1 MRQQAFLITEVDKA
15 VLLALSR
22 FHYLTAKQAGRLLY
36 PNANDN
42 NRYMQR
48 RFKKLVDAGF
58 VLRLCALPMPQYGQA
73 PHVFTLAYKGRDYL
87 QALGV
92 PVESYFRPVE
102 ERRASA
108 NRPFMIHRLATIDV
122 MISATVLCRDVSGVS
137 CPQMLSERELK
148 RTAIHVDVAGEEGT
162 RRVAVIP
169 DAWLQLKVG
178 AGEPYSIAVELDR
191 GTEDQ
196 KVWRQKIAAY
206 AAWSMGPYREA
217 FDTDNLTVAVVCP
230 DEERSAQLREWTHR
244 ELTLRNLANYSE
256 LFLFTTLPADTTPPR
271 HFFFGPVWH
280 QSHTNTPVH
289 LIDAPVRPPESGV
302 VFSTV

>member
-15 VLLALSR
+15 ARLALSR

-48 RFKKLVDAGF
+48 RFKRLVDAGF
-58 VLRLCALPMPQYGQA
+58 VLRLCALPMPRYGQA
-73 PHVFTLAYKGRDYL
+73 PHVFTLARKGRDYL
-87 QALGV
+87 HALGV
-92 PVESYFRPVE
+92 PVEAYFRPVE
-102 ERRASA
+102 ERRASE

-122 MISATVLCRDVSGVS
+122 MIAATVLCRDVPGVS
-137 CPQMLSERELK
+137 CPRMLSERELK
-148 RTAIHVDVAGEEGT
+148 RGAIHVDVVGEEGT

-169 DAWLQLKVG
+169 DAWLQLQVG
-178 AGEPYSIAVELDR
+178 ARNPYSIAVEVDR

-206 AAWSMGPYREA
+206 GVWSLGPYQQA

-244 ELTLRNLANYSE
+244 ELTIRNLADYSE
-256 LFLFTTLPADTTPPR
+256 LFLFTALQPDTAPPR
-271 HFFFGPVWH
+271 QFFFGPVWH
-280 QSHTNTPVH
+280 QPHSDV
-289 LIDAPVRPPESGV
+289 PVRLIKPLTTPPPESRV
-302 VFSTV
+302 VF